1 MKDTRRGGVKP
12 LIYGYM
18 RSPHTVA
25 DAEMARRLA
34 AMTAYADQHGFEM
47 GTVFH
52 ELVPGAQVA
61 FAELASAMRASRA
74 RDVVVISLR
83 ELASGEALRESMVA
97 RLDLAAG
104 VRGAVVHA
112 LDEVAGFEPGRTAAP
127 PTNPAENT
135 TENAD
140 ESVNEAD
147 GSAR

>member
-1 MKDTRRGGVKP
+1 
-12 LIYGYM
+12 
-18 RSPHTVA
+18 
-25 DAEMARRLA
+25 
-34 AMTAYADQHGFEM
+34 
-47 GTVFH
+47 
-52 ELVPGAQVA
+52 
-61 FAELASAMRASRA
+61 
-74 RDVVVISLR
+74 
-83 ELASGEALRESMVA
+83 
-97 RLDLAAG
+97 

>member
-25 DAEMARRLA
+25 DVEMARRLA
-34 AMTAYADQHGFEM
+34 AMNAYAEQHGFEM

-61 FAELASAMRASRA
+61 FAELANAMRASRA

-83 ELASGEALRESMVA
+83 ELASGETLRESMVA

-112 LDEVAGFEPGRTAAP
+112 LDEVAGFEPGRTAAQP
-127 PTNPAENT
+127 ATPAESTAGDVN
-135 TENAD
+135 NA
-140 ESVNEAD
+140 NGEA
-147 GSAR
+147 R